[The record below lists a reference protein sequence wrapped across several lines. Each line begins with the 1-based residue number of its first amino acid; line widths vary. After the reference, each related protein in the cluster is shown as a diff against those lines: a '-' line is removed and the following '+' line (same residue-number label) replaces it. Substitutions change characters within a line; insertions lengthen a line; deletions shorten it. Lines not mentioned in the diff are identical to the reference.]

1 MSKVESLYENVNNV
15 LAGKICDSSNKFTVG
30 ESKIDSLKNNNLYE
44 QVQNKP
50 EKMNLEA
57 MYRSEKD
64 VYARTKSKSIADN
77 SAGKGIYFIDLT
89 PKKDVQ

>member
-1 MSKVESLYENVNNV
+1 
-15 LAGKICDSSNKFTVG
+15 
-30 ESKIDSLKNNNLYE
+30 
-44 QVQNKP
+44 
-50 EKMNLEA
+50 MNLEA